1 VNRDQREAV
10 WCEFE
15 PCISD
20 SLGRTV
26 DEAGTDVRH
35 VVLVLVSLL
44 AVDTVMAQQDRMV
57 LPIYVPPETD
67 PGMPGGHGTFEGRSY
82 HVMRYRQHYG
92 VTFHPGLPQD
102 QPTVVRAMAKLCHTV
117 AKFDVR
123 GVAPHTTSPPSDDTW
138 VFETRTGLCM
148 GAVFR
153 STDPHS
159 TVVSI
164 WRLPFPAPSPPQ
176 TPRDEPD

>member
-1 VNRDQREAV
+1 VKDQREAV

-26 DEAGTDVRH
+26 EAGSDMRQVL
-35 VVLVLVSLL
+35 LVLVAAL
-44 AVDTVMAQQDRMV
+44 TVHTVTAQQDRV
-57 LPIYVPPETD
+57 VRPIYVPPEPD
-67 PGMPGGHGTFEGRSY
+67 PGTPEGHGTLEGRSY

-92 VTFHPGLPQD
+92 VTFQPGLPQD
-102 QPTVVRAMAKLCHTV
+102 QATVVRAMAMLCQTV

-123 GVAPHTTSPPSDDTW
+123 GVVPHRTSPPSDDTW

-148 GAVFR
+148 GTVFR

-164 WRLPFPAPSPPQ
+164 WRLPFPTPSPPQ